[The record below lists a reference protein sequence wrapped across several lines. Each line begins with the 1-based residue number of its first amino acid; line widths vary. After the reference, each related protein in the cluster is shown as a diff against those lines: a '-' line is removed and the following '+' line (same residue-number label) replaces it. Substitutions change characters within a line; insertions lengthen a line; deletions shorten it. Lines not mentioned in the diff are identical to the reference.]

1 MYITTLTLMSCE
13 LIRMLHILTCCII
26 YFVNYN
32 LCAMHA
38 LSYLRFLFCVSRT
51 SASEEIKKDSR
62 FISMEEE
69 EKGKK
74 KALTRIPLQSGGN
87 YPRQTHES
95 TLFSPHWL
103 PPRACVF
110 RSEPHNMRRPTDRC
124 GLSQLGQ
131 GKRGGKKRNTQ
142 HKQETK
148 KRRKKKT
155 LW

>member
-1 MYITTLTLMSCE
+1 
-13 LIRMLHILTCCII
+13 ML
-26 YFVNYN
+26 
-32 LCAMHA
+32 A
-38 LSYLRFLFCVSRT
+38 LSYLRFLFFVSRT
-51 SASEEIKKDSR
+51 SASEEIKKESR

-131 GKRGGKKRNTQ
+131 GKRGGKKTQ
-142 HKQETK
+142 HTTQTRNEEEETEEEDIVVRPNHRGLSLLSPLAMTGDSLQ
-148 KRRKKKT
+148 RRRRRH
-155 LW
+155 LIDP